1 MELFLRILLLLVYIL
16 WLPIMLIARLFG
28 RDALRLK
35 DPGGASYW
43 IARDPATRRD
53 SYFSE
58 ASDHEGKGAGS
69 PVMAA
74 VLEAIAKLFA
84 PPKVKSGE
92 RPIAS
97 AADREHGVPDEIYT
111 LW

>member
-1 MELFLRILLLLVYIL
+1 MLTILYIL
-16 WLPIMLIARLFG
+16 WLPVALLARLLG

-43 IARDPATRRD
+43 ITREPTIRRE

-69 PVMAA
+69 PVMAGA
-74 VLEAIAKLFA
+74 LRAIAKLFA
-84 PPKVKSGE
+84 PAKVKSGE
-92 RPIAS
+92 KTIAS
-97 AADREHGVPDEIYT
+97 AADREQGVPDEIYT

>member
-1 MELFLRILLLLVYIL
+1 MEWFLRALLVLIYIL
-16 WLPIMLIARLFG
+16 WLPVMLIAHLVG
-28 RDALRLK
+28 RDALRLR
-35 DPGGASYW
+35 DPGGATYW
-43 IARDPATRRD
+43 ITRDPTIRRE
-53 SYFSE
+53 SYFSQ

-69 PVMAA
+69 PVMAG
-74 VLEAIAKLFA
+74 VLRALASLYA

-92 RPIAS
+92 RQIAS

>member
-1 MELFLRILLLLVYIL
+1 MLILIYIL
-16 WLPIMLIARLFG
+16 WLPFMLIARLFG

-43 IARDPATRRD
+43 IAREPTIRRE
-53 SYFSE
+53 SYFSQ

-69 PVMAA
+69 PVMAG
-74 VLEAIAKLFA
+74 VLRRLASLYA
-84 PPKVKSGE
+84 PPQVKAGE
-92 RPIAS
+92 KSIAS

>member
-1 MELFLRILLLLVYIL
+1 MLTIIYIL
-16 WLPIMLIARLFG
+16 WLPFMLLARLFG

-35 DPGGASYW
+35 DPNTTSYW
-43 IARDPATRRD
+43 IERDPTIRRE
-53 SYFSE
+53 SYFSQ

-69 PVMAA
+69 PVMAG
-74 VLEAIAKLFA
+74 VLRALASLYA
-84 PPKVKSGE
+84 PPQVKAGE
-92 RPIAS
+92 PQIKS